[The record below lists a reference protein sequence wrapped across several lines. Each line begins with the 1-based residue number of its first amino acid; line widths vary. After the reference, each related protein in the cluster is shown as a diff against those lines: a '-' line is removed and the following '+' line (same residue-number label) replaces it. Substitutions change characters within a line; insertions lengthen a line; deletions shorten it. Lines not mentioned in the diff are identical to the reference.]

1 MSVGDANPGDQIG
14 PVGRAAKREWM
25 KTLARSVRYL
35 AIRVLV
41 VFLTILVGV
50 YAAIWVTNLGGY
62 ADSALKEEL
71 RMIVLEMLN
80 KSKTYHT
87 LTSDEKNELI
97 GQMEEEIYR
106 ANDLDQPFAKRSFR
120 YFRDAFTLT
129 LGEARMMTD
138 RSGSAVVLD
147 VLMDKLPMTLLLFG
161 TANLLTFFGGLFIAL
176 ALSRRFGGPLDRA
189 VTMAIPALSAPP
201 WFHGLFLIVIFA
213 SLLRLLPFGGVMS
226 PPLPETTFGYVLGM
240 LKHMILPVSAIVL
253 GTLPAAVYANRALFM
268 IHASE
273 DYVELAKAKGV
284 RAGRLQRRYIL
295 RPVLP
300 PIITN
305 FAFIAIVAWQGIVIT
320 ERVFN
325 WPGLGSLLIRAIELR
340 DVSVIMGVVTMLA
353 YLLGLS
359 VLLLDVLY
367 VVVDPRVSL
376 GAGGRS

>member
-1 MSVGDANPGDQIG
+1 MSDQHTEMQAEA
-14 PVGRAAKREWM
+14 PELFRRSERL

-35 AIRVLV
+35 ATRLIT

-62 ADSALKEEL
+62 ADRALKEEL
-71 RMIVLEMLN
+71 RMTVLEMLN
-80 KSKTYHT
+80 KSKSYHT
-87 LTSDEKNELI
+87 LSSDEKSALISQMNEA
-97 GQMEEEIYR
+97 IYK
-106 ANDLDQPFAKRSFR
+106 ANDLDQPFAKRSLR
-120 YFRDAFTLT
+120 YFKDAFTLT

-138 RSGSAVVLD
+138 RSGSAIVLD
-147 VLMDKLPMTLLLFG
+147 VLMDKLPMTLMLFG
-161 TANLLTFFGGLFIAL
+161 VANILTFFGALFIAL

-213 SLLRLLPFGGVMS
+213 SLLRILPFGGVMS

-240 LKHMILPVSAIVL
+240 LKHMILPVTAIVL
-253 GTLPAAVYANRALFM
+253 GTMPAAVYANRALFM

-284 RAGRLQRRYIL
+284 RPGRLQWRYIL

-320 ERVFN
+320 ERIFQ

-340 DVSVIMGVVTMLA
+340 EVAVIMGVVTMLA

-367 VVVDPRVSL
+367 VLVDPRVSL
-376 GAGGRS
+376 GMEGRS